1 MACSRQLSRC
11 ACTKCRTLPGS
22 GTRIIVV
29 LLLDNL
35 PALYEKCVEYIK
47 RLAVRK
53 ANLCLPGRPATVT
66 AVVAYEPK
74 TADCGK
80 NAIEKFKDRFASAD
94 QSVLPSCGI

>member
-1 MACSRQLSRC
+1 M
-11 ACTKCRTLPGS
+11 
-22 GTRIIVV
+22 I

-47 RLAVRK
+47 GLAVRK

-94 QSVLPSCGI
+94 QSVLPSCGIEWGTQGRILRPRTRDMSLAAIPSK